1 MRWPWMI
8 LTAWSAVVCGGA
20 LSAWHFISK
29 RGFKMAPQGL
39 YRQELQSYSELFGN
53 ANGPQAAVMLS
64 AAHPVM
70 HFTKSSTCKLV
81 PSMEPAGESSAL
93 RLSLS
98 CENETAAGGGCIT
111 SSELRQE
118 VTALVKSFLATQM
131 SEADLSNFL
140 LSQVQP
146 MLDAA
151 PDITACPH
159 LNGQT
164 LPSIAKV
171 QATLEREMPQCK
183 HSVLSFWSLPPQEF
197 RRKLSIQ
204 GQEVDLVMKIPAGSF
219 WNNFRELL
227 SSKEGEKI
235 LVAVQT
241 QSCNGVEVPDYS
253 EETLQVDHLLK
264 SVANEIDSEH
274 WKAEVLSFAL
284 LVETIHSGVEVVMA
298 ISATTLP
305 AGLAVL
311 AHMVGNVRLV
321 IIATVNVLA
330 AVTGSVLVMDLLV
343 VRLMPVSLFTPP
355 FLIAVVLAMSIDY
368 SLFLL
373 SRFQKE
379 MQSNCDPSRSL
390 SVTMATSGRIV
401 AQAGITLC
409 CCFCCLLMIP
419 VPLVSAMGMGGLV
432 AVCMAMMASMSLT
445 PCLIM
450 LWPSFWEPQRCCAW
464 KRPGRS
470 GCEAGQ
476 SSESSSSD
484 LELQEGSASSS
495 DAEAMW
501 VRFGLC
507 LRKWARLLMGLTLIL
522 AVPFLWQDLRLPDNI
537 LGVVPALPSGASTTQ
552 LLQDMGDAF
561 GYEAVFPTTLVLE
574 SPEDVDLGEW
584 RLRSCHALESI
595 GQAVSESHPNFTA
608 SAFVGQIMIGGKCV
622 TADVNSRQWSKST
635 SRISTILYVAY
646 GLNPMSPE
654 GQEWIRDFQKAVQTY
669 QVGEW
674 FVHGYGPRVAS
685 QAKALQERFAPLV
698 ATTIAAVF
706 IISVLF
712 TRSLVSTMRALFCLS
727 WMIAALWALCSWVF
741 PSGLYY
747 VVPPM
752 MLPFLVGVA
761 LDYDIFYVEAVL
773 EHCRSGSTPKE
784 ASLSALNQT
793 ANTITAAGIIMIIA
807 FVPLLLSS
815 TLVMRQ
821 IGFMAVVGL
830 AISSGWSTK
839 VVAPLWLQMLD
850 SCSFWPRSFQQDQ
863 NPVDVVFLAHPA
875 YLVDFF
881 VLFSSPTDTRWKPSW
896 WMYAFLPLLWLA
908 SFFTAHIFRRMGL
921 LSHLVLD
928 DLKYDG
934 LRVQTWAV
942 LHFGRHFRNRCEL
955 HDARL
960 NVESAVRHAEKQGV
974 RYLGLG
980 ALNKAEFLNRGGQ
993 DLLEKLPAR
1002 RMRIS
1007 HGDHLTAAA
1016 VVETVMQLS
1025 YENSKIFMT
1034 GATSKTGR
1042 AVVLGLLRKGVRVL
1056 CHSTSLERRQDLE
1069 RHGIRTTSELRDGE
1083 SCELWIVGKYDVAV
1097 NEVMPPGA
1105 TACVFAVPNPVSR
1118 TDIHVC
1124 EGATLHLD
1132 KTRLEGRRAN
1142 LKLAAHEIYACN
1154 AAALVFASKQG
1165 DEDEVDAIDPTT
1177 LDTYFQEAKAM
1188 GFSLP
1193 KPRA

>member
-1 MRWPWMI
+1 MRWPWI
-8 LTAWSAVVCGGA
+8 ILLTAWSAVFCGGA

-53 ANGPQAAVMLS
+53 ENGPQAAVMLS

-93 RLSLS
+93 RLTLS

-118 VTALVKSFLATQM
+118 VTALVKSFLARQM

-164 LPSIAKV
+164 LPSLAKV

-197 RRKLSIQ
+197 RGKLSIQ
-204 GQEVDLVMKIPAGSF
+204 AQEVDLVMKIPAGSF

-253 EETLQVDHLLK
+253 EETLQVAHILK
-264 SVANEIDSEH
+264 RVANEIGSEH
-274 WKAEVLSFAL
+274 WKAEVLSFAM
-284 LVETIHSGVEVVMA
+284 LVETISSGVEVVMA
-298 ISATTLP
+298 ISAATLP

-390 SVTMATSGRIV
+390 SVAMATSGKIV

-419 VPLVSAMGMGGLV
+419 LPLVSAMGMGGLV

-450 LWPSFWEPQRCCAW
+450 LWPSFWEPQRCWAW
-464 KRPGRS
+464 KRPG
-470 GCEAGQ
+470 
-476 SSESSSSD
+476 
-484 LELQEGSASSS
+484 
-495 DAEAMW
+495 MW
-501 VRFGLC
+501 ARFGLC
-507 LRKWARLLMGLTLIL
+507 LGKRARLLMGLTLIL
-522 AVPFLWQDLRLPDNI
+522 TVPLVWQDLRLPDNI

-561 GYEAVFPTTLVLE
+561 GYEAVFPTTLVLM

-608 SAFVGQIMIGGKCV
+608 SAFVGEIMIGGKCV
-622 TADVNSRQWSKST
+622 TADVNSSQWSRGT
-635 SRISTILYVAY
+635 SRSTILYVAY

-685 QAKALQERFAPLV
+685 QAKALQERFPPLV
-698 ATTIAAVF
+698 ATTIAVVF

-727 WMIAALWALCSWVF
+727 WMVAALWALCSWVF

-821 IGFMAVVGL
+821 IGFMAVAGL
-830 AISSGWSTK
+830 VISSGWSTK

-863 NPVDVVFLAHPA
+863 NPVDVVFLSHPA
-875 YLVDFF
+875 YLVDWFT
-881 VLFSSPTDTRWKPSW
+881 LFSSPTDTRWKPSW
-896 WMYAFLPLLWLA
+896 WMYAFLPLLWLV
-908 SFFTAHIFRRMGL
+908 SFFTAHIFHRMGL

-928 DLKYDG
+928 DFNYDG

-942 LHFGRHFRNRCEL
+942 MHFGRHFRNRCEL
-955 HDARL
+955 HDARR
-960 NVESAVRHAEKQGV
+960 NVESAVRHADKQGV

-980 ALNKAEFLNRGGQ
+980 ALNKAEFLNGGGR

-1016 VVETVMQLS
+1016 VVETVVQLS

-1097 NEVMPPGA
+1097 NKVMPPGA
-1105 TACVFAVPNPVSR
+1105 TACVFAVPDPVSR

-1132 KTRLEGRRAN
+1132 KERLEGRRAN

-1165 DEDEVDAIDPTT
+1165 DDDEVDAIDPTT
-1177 LDTYFQEAKAM
+1177 LDTYFREAKAM

-1193 KPRA
+1193 KPRASPSLPDLPICRA